1 MQNFKFFYILICH
14 FAFCILIFEFDTMSL
29 EIIKE
34 KILAEGAKEA
44 GQILAGAKE
53 EAQKMKDEAKQRIQA
68 RSRVFT
74 AEMKHLQEASKE
86 QMRIQVIWEAKNNLL
101 RKKQALID
109 EVFSRVLESLAK
121 QEPVAQQKLLKMF
134 LKNVRKHLGK
144 EKVKIIPTANSQS
157 VLAKLMPEYSSF
169 KLSNKIVKGK
179 GGFIAASDLMEE
191 DYIFDHLMAE
201 KRQELESEV
210 AKILFR

>member
-1 MQNFKFFYILICH
+1 
-14 FAFCILIFEFDTMSL
+14 MSL

-44 GQILAGAKE
+44 EQILAGAKE
-53 EAQKMKDEAKQRIQA
+53 EAQKMRDEAKEKIQE
-68 RSRVFT
+68 RCRVFT

-86 QMRIQVIWEAKNNLL
+86 QMRIQAIWEAKNNLL

-109 EVFSRVLESLAK
+109 EVFSRALESLTK
-121 QEPVAQQKLLKMF
+121 QEPAAQQKLLEMF
-134 LKNVRKHLGK
+134 LRNVREHLGE

-157 VLAKLMPEYSSF
+157 VLAKLAPKYSSF
-169 KLSNKIVKGK
+169 KLSNKVVEGK
-179 GGFIAASDLMEE
+179 GGFIAASDLIEE
-191 DYIFDHLMAE
+191 DYIFDHLMTE

-210 AKILFR
+210 AKILFG

>member
-1 MQNFKFFYILICH
+1 
-14 FAFCILIFEFDTMSL
+14 MSL

-44 GQILAGAKE
+44 EQILAEARG
-53 EAQKMKDEAKQRIQA
+53 EAQKMQDEAKERIQE
-68 RSRVFT
+68 RSHIFT
-74 AEMKHLQEASKE
+74 AEMKHLQEAFKE
-86 QMRIQVIWEAKNNLL
+86 QVRIQTIREAKNNLL

-109 EVFSRVLESLAK
+109 EVFSRALESLAK
-121 QEPVAQQKLLKMF
+121 QEPVAQQKLLEMF
-134 LKNVRKHLGK
+134 LKNVREHLGE

-157 VLAKLMPEYSSF
+157 VLVKLMPKYSSF

-191 DYIFDHLMAE
+191 DYIFDHLMTE

-210 AKILFR
+210 AKILF

>member
-1 MQNFKFFYILICH
+1 
-14 FAFCILIFEFDTMSL
+14 MSL

-44 GQILAGAKE
+44 EQILAGAKE
-53 EAQKMKDEAKQRIQA
+53 EAQKMRDEVKQRIQE
-68 RSRVFT
+68 RYRVFT
-74 AEMKHLQEASKE
+74 AEMKHLQEALRE
-86 QMRIQVIWEAKNNLL
+86 QMRIQAIWEAKNNLL

-109 EVFSRVLESLAK
+109 EVFSRALESLTK
-121 QEPVAQQKLLKMF
+121 QEPVARQKLLEMF
-134 LKNVRKHLGK
+134 LKNVRKHLGG

-157 VLAKLMPEYSSF
+157 VLAKLVPKHSSF
-169 KLSNKIVKGK
+169 KLSSKIVNGQ
-179 GGFIAASDLMEE
+179 GGFIAASDFMEE

-210 AKILFR
+210 AKILFQ